1 MMDKINN
8 PVTLQDILIKK
19 FAEEIAKGIK
29 NYLIKSKIKENEIE
43 IDMRIENVNP
53 YEMKVYTTIHRREL
67 EMMKN

>member
-1 MMDKINN
+1 MDKIENS
-8 PVTLQDILIKK
+8 VTFQDILINK

-53 YEMKVYTTIHRREL
+53 YEMKVYTTIHRKKL

>member
-1 MMDKINN
+1 MDKIENS
-8 PVTLQDILIKK
+8 VTFQDILITK

-43 IDMRIENVNP
+43 IDMSIENVNP
-53 YEMKVYTTIHRREL
+53 YEMKVYTTIHRKKL

>member
-1 MMDKINN
+1 MDKIENS
-8 PVTLQDILIKK
+8 VTFQDILITK

-43 IDMRIENVNP
+43 IDISIENVNS
-53 YEMKVYTTIHRREL
+53 YEMKVYTTIHRKKL

>member
-1 MMDKINN
+1 MDKIENS
-8 PVTLQDILIKK
+8 VTFQDILINK

-43 IDMRIENVNP
+43 IDMSIENVNP
-53 YEMKVYTTIHRREL
+53 YEMKVYTTIHRKKL